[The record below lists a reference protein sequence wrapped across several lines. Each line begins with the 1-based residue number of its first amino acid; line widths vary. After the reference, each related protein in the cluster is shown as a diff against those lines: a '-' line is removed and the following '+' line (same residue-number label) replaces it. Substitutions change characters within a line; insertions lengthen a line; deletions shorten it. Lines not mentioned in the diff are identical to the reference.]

1 MKSYPEKSFSLNFE
15 HPFDSRGCLKFRL
28 GNLLHKVVLLVVLA
42 CRNCECNYKTEPFL
56 LLCTK
61 GSRFKGNLVSV
72 IVFTFLTFMSTCD
85 WLISKFVS
93 RFCLGGL
100 RSCSRTTVN
109 ELLKPFSLRHGCC
122 VWVQVGFEWRRCP
135 AWLKCKEIGVGSLSC
150 WWIKMDRRC
159 SPNRSVSWRLV
170 SPMYLHLHLLH
181 WNKYIRFLDLQ
192 DN

>member
-1 MKSYPEKSFSLNFE
+1 MKSYPEKSFSLNFG

-28 GNLLHKVVLLVVLA
+28 RNLLYKVVFLVVLA
-42 CRNCECNYKTEPFL
+42 CGNCECNYKTEP
-56 LLCTK
+56 
-61 GSRFKGNLVSV
+61 
-72 IVFTFLTFMSTCD
+72 FLTFMSTCD

-100 RSCSRTTVN
+100 RSCSRTVN
-109 ELLKPFSLRHGCC
+109 ELLKPFSLRHRCC